1 METNKFSEQ
10 ESMEVIQQMINT
22 ARNSLH
28 KGVADILIFWGY
40 LIAATALT
48 IYIMQHALI
57 NSGYV
62 QYAWLITIPGW
73 VYTIIKVRKLRHS
86 TKFKSYTNLIFGR
99 IWLAFG
105 IACALLPLF
114 YSLAAYRF
122 GMPAIW
128 VTLTPTI
135 LLMQG
140 VCLFASGS
148 IYHFKPFIYG
158 ALACALIFA
167 GCYIFPWQ
175 QFLLLGLCQIISL
188 VIPGHLLNKKAEKD
202 V

>member
-10 ESMEVIQQMINT
+10 ESLVVIQQMINT

-40 LIAATALT
+40 LIAATSLI
-48 IYIMQHALI
+48 IYLLQHALV

-62 QYAWLITIPGW
+62 QYAWLITILGW

-86 TKFKSYTNLIFGR
+86 TKFKSYTNLIYGK

-105 IACALLPLF
+105 IACVLLPLF
-114 YSLAAYRF
+114 YSLAVYRF
-122 GMPAIW
+122 GVSAIW
-128 VTLTPTI
+128 ITLTPTI

-148 IYHFKPFIYG
+148 IYHFKPFMYA
-158 ALACALIFA
+158 ALACGLLF
-167 GCYIFPWQ
+167 GVCFIFPWQ
-175 QFLLLGLCQIISL
+175 QFLFLGLGQVLSL